1 MKTLMWGLEEELQ
14 SYYTT
19 MSEGDVASLNRQLIH
34 KPGPAE
40 THAAINVDAL
50 PTCIYPGA
58 IYLCGR
64 AAEQGTDGGMTVYQ
78 LSPAEDAQKAAGEL
92 FANGSVHECSMPGKL
107 FQHFF
112 PG

>member
-1 MKTLMWGLEEELQ
+1 M
-14 SYYTT
+14 
-19 MSEGDVASLNRQLIH
+19 H

-40 THAAINVDAL
+40 KHAAINVDAP

-64 AAEQGTDGGMTVYQ
+64 AAEHGTDGGMTVYQ
-78 LSPAEDAQKAAGEL
+78 LSPAENAQKAAGEL
-92 FANGSVHECSMPGKL
+92 FASGRVHERSTPGKI
-107 FQHFF
+107 FRHFF